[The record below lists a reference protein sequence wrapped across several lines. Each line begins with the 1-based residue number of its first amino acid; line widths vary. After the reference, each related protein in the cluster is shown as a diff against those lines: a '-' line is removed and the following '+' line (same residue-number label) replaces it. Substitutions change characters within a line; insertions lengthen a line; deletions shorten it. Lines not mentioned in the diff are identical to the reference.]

1 MKMRLSRLL
10 IVLPVVAPVLAH
22 AAQPKRDLADA
33 SVGIYH
39 GDIVSDARGSSQSDV
54 TITVTK
60 NAPNS
65 VTVHSSS
72 ARIPNRTFRLMRA
85 MQTIQNA
92 GGTEVF
98 LLDNSKSPPSL
109 DLTID
114 DASWSG
120 TKSPAD

>member
-1 MKMRLSRLL
+1 MKTRLSRLL
-10 IVLPVVAPVLAH
+10 MILPVLAPVMAH

-33 SVGIYH
+33 SVGTYR